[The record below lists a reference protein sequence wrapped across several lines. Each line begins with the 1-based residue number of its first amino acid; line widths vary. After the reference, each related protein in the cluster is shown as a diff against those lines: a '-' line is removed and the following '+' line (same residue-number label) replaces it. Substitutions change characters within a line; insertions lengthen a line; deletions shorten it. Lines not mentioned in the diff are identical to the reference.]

1 MVLNSNSKSNLEP
14 NQTSILKYFNNSIPW
29 AVKKSTKKRKP
40 RSNLRSKPATRLVV
54 SEKPQQEVS
63 ASKVQALKDCLNNS
77 ELVKKVNF
85 KIADHK
91 KRGRSSDS
99 STPTKSPN
107 TREKRNLKILG
118 QLQ

>member
-29 AVKKSTKKRKP
+29 AVRKSTKKRKSK
-40 RSNLRSKPATRLVV
+40 SNLRSKPASRLIV

-63 ASKVQALKDCLNNS
+63 ASKVQAVKDCLNS
-77 ELVKKVNF
+77 VLVRKVNL

-107 TREKRNLKILG
+107 TRVKKKTKDSRSGGI
-118 QLQ
+118 